1 MATLMSFR
9 FGHSDSYT
17 DTIIANVDERSTGAC
32 SAPSARGLPLRRSVE
47 NGRCTSYW
55 NFSELFS
62 LTVLKKH
69 FVEWEKSSTF
79 VR

>member
-32 SAPSARGLPLRRSVE
+32 SAPPGARPSPEEECGEWALHFLLE
-47 NGRCTSYW
+47 FFGTIFFNGFEKTFCGM
-55 NFSELFS
+55 E
-62 LTVLKKH
+62 KK
-69 FVEWEKSSTF
+69 
-79 VR
+79 